1 MNFEAFDTNQIDQYS
16 TQAKVLYGKTSAYKE
31 YEQKSKC
38 RTSEQEKAL
47 GTQVLDFFAHLGKMR
62 PCQPDCAEALAWAR
76 ELQTFFTAH
85 FYTCTPQVLSSL
97 GESYACGGSMTENI
111 DKVGGEG
118 TGIFAKQVIDA
129 YIQKL

>member
-1 MNFEAFDTNQIDQYS
+1 MNLYHSRTESTMYQDSFECIIVDEN
-16 TQAKVLYGKTSAYKE
+16 TQESNNLRSE
-31 YEQKSKC
+31 MYEFRSIRYESNRSVRHASQ
-38 RTSEQEKAL
+38 
-47 GTQVLDFFAHLGKMR
+47 GTARQ
-62 PCQPDCAEALAWAR
+62 DCAEALAWAR